1 MYFVGRAF
9 SGSKA
14 GCCVLCTCIF
24 YVLLHHPE
32 LGQSQKTRPHPSACG
47 RDRSRFLLRE
57 AEETA
62 VNQPKEIRGFIW
74 LRKGARRLLEGGEPR
89 ETWLPVHTLP
99 SCSSS
104 LACQDVPLDSHG
116 RSPQCRPAAAAT
128 PTHQWCHLHKPE
140 QRRGLLLLQ
149 GKHFT
154 FL

>member
-1 MYFVGRAF
+1 MASCTLWEELSQAVKLGAVVSHVHAFFMSFFTTQSLARVRRHALTRLLVG
-9 SGSKA
+9 
-14 GCCVLCTCIF
+14 
-24 YVLLHHPE
+24 
-32 LGQSQKTRPHPSACG
+32 
-47 RDRSRFLLRE
+47 
-57 AEETA
+57 ETGAA

-74 LRKGARRLLEGGEPR
+74 LRQGARRLLEGGEPR

-99 SCSSS
+99 SFSSS
-104 LACQDVPLDSHG
+104 LARQDVPLDSHG

-128 PTHQWCHLHKPE
+128 PTHQRCHLHKPE